1 MAKISLTD
9 QNTGRNVNLDL
20 YDRGDVLPVCLTPPL
35 ELPPIEILPPVE
47 RPHSTVST
55 WINNSNSDDMLS
67 IHVDPGEEFH
77 LQTIYII
84 ARREVLLI
92 PGYLDTGIF
101 TRNYADIV
109 VYRDTQLLTLPL
121 IYTKTFILKIF
132 RTSTY
137 TVGVS
142 GLLYE

>member
-35 ELPPIEILPPVE
+35 ELPPIEILPIETPVKN
-47 RPHSTVST
+47 TVTT
-55 WINNSNSDDMLS
+55 WIQNGSGNDMLS

-77 LQTIYII
+77 LQRIHVEAKKKVTI
-84 ARREVLLI
+84 I
-92 PGYLDTGIF
+92 PGYLDMGTFIRVF
-101 TRNYADIV
+101 SSIV
-109 VYRDTQLLTLPL
+109 INRETKIIDLPL
-121 IYTKTFILKIF
+121 IFNKTFILKIF
-132 RTSTY
+132 TGNTY